1 MLRAAESGNEDTYR
15 LSLESIYEQIVR
27 YQAQFYDRT
36 ENKNKP
42 IDYPNDYYGIFSRNS
57 QSYHPKK
64 SVMAFWRMITNW
76 RLSYT
81 TIPCRLLFQEKH

>member
-42 IDYPNDYYGIFSRNS
+42 IDYPNDYYGIF
-57 QSYHPKK
+57 
-64 SVMAFWRMITNW
+64 
-76 RLSYT
+76 
-81 TIPCRLLFQEKH
+81 EK